1 MNMTNKRA
9 KLVVAGICICFL
21 LIHFLMITIFYKCG
35 ITPMVKF
42 NIFSICFYLLML
54 FPIYKNKFQFT
65 SIAIYLEVALHMTFA
80 ILFTGWNSGFQIT
93 LIGMNVLAFYTEY
106 TGRRL
111 KLKHFHMI
119 PICIIGML
127 LYLGSYIYLHFNPA
141 PYKMPESVEFWL
153 SILWGFTVFSINIF
167 FIQLLVI
174 IANTSEEQLAYQLSH
189 DKLTGL
195 PNRYYLSEQFKKI
208 KTEENNY
215 WLALSDIDDF
225 KKINDTYG
233 HTCGDYVLKTIGK
246 MLSEEKILCCRW
258 GGEEFIIVGKN
269 DNGLP
274 EPVSFLEEIRKKIQ
288 AFHFEYENIKFSVTM
303 TFGLSCFSSRD
314 KIDNVLRD
322 ADNKLY
328 QGKQSGKNKVVK

>member
-1 MNMTNKRA
+1 M
-9 KLVVAGICICFL
+9 
-21 LIHFLMITIFYKCG
+21 
-35 ITPMVKF
+35 
-42 NIFSICFYLLML
+42 YL
-54 FPIYKNKFQFT
+54 F
-65 SIAIYLEVALHMTFA
+65 
-80 ILFTGWNSGFQIT
+80 
-93 LIGMNVLAFYTEY
+93 
-106 TGRRL
+106 
-111 KLKHFHMI
+111 
-119 PICIIGML
+119 
-127 LYLGSYIYLHFNPA
+127 FNPA

-225 KKINDTYG
+225 KKI
-233 HTCGDYVLKTIGK
+233 
-246 MLSEEKILCCRW
+246 
-258 GGEEFIIVGKN
+258 
-269 DNGLP
+269 
-274 EPVSFLEEIRKKIQ
+274 Q
-288 AFHFEYENIKFSVTM
+288 AFPFEYENIKFSVTM
-303 TFGLSCFSSRD
+303 TFGISCFSSND

-328 QGKQSGKNKVVK
+328 QGKQSGKNKVVN